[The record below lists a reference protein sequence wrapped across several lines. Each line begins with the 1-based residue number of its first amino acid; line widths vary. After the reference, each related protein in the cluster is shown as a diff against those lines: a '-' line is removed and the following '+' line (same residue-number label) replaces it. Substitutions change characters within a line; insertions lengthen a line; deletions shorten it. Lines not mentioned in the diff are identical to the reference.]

1 MGDAMRERL
10 SLSLEP
16 FMWNTFAVS
25 IVDWVRGGD
34 QACQADTQHHRMGPG
49 PVPAAAHSVC
59 WRLMRTLPASDRGT
73 ECSNRGPDQTAEYAF
88 ARKSKQKMKGEPPR
102 KIFHLEDIP

>member
-49 PVPAAAHSVC
+49 PQLLTVC
-59 WRLMRTLPASDRGT
+59 VG
-73 ECSNRGPDQTAEYAF
+73 G
-88 ARKSKQKMKGEPPR
+88 
-102 KIFHLEDIP
+102 